1 MSMSVWMRSQSD
13 GGMSMCMLYDGDT
26 GNFIEVEGGRTRKS
40 VENLCTKALTEEQRA
55 GVKTVCT
62 RVGCSTSYTLWV
74 MVTPC
79 RQSVHMVVLS

>member
-62 RVGCSTSYTLWV
+62 RWDAARPIHYG
-74 MVTPC
+74 
-79 RQSVHMVVLS
+79 

>member
-26 GNFIEVEGGRTRKS
+26 GNVIEVEGGRTRKS
-40 VENLCTKALTEEQRA
+40 VENLCSKALTEEQRA

-62 RVGCSTSYTLWV
+62 RWDAARPIHYG
-74 MVTPC
+74 
-79 RQSVHMVVLS
+79 